1 MDNFK
6 LMKITLICLIA
17 FWLPQMCSYK
27 ANIKP
32 NGFKDWT
39 DSTKT
44 FMEKECDSYQVLTD
58 TLEVGFRY
66 NNDKIFKR
74 LLDYV
79 SYRLQFRDTIEA
91 ILDKATSLEGFQ
103 RARVVEYYNEK
114 SSKARIIFE
123 MKNQGEKVQNSLISL
138 NHKNI
143 SIEVTSGLEDENY
156 SEKPCIIAAK
166 YSMATKFTI
175 VTDLSKN
182 GLYTTR
188 FVSFY

>member
-1 MDNFK
+1 
-6 LMKITLICLIA
+6 MKITLICLVA
-17 FWLPQMCSYK
+17 FWLPQMCSHK
-27 ANIKP
+27 TNIKP
-32 NGFKDWT
+32 NGFKDWM

-44 FMEKECDSYQVLTD
+44 FMKKECDSYQVLTD

-66 NNDKIFKR
+66 NNDRIFNR

-103 RARVVEYYNEK
+103 RARVIEYYNEK

-123 MKNQGEKVQNSLISL
+123 MKNQGEKVQNSLTSL
-138 NHKNI
+138 NYKNI

-175 VTDLSKN
+175 VSGLSKN